1 MALKYNQIDNSK
13 NYAII
18 VIHKMLKL
26 RIPLS
31 TKLIFAFSLV
41 IVIGVSIS
49 TIVGIRL
56 IGNTILRQAQDKVRL
71 DLNSAWEV
79 YNAESEAIKTKIRMT
94 ANRFFIKE
102 ALVGNSLAELS
113 SELQK
118 VRRDEELDILTLVDS
133 RGVVLVRTCNLAAF
147 GDRPTD
153 RIVDWVL
160 INQKPVVSTQ
170 IVPESELLKEGED
183 LARRAR
189 IDMLPTPKSRPRD
202 ETVETSGLVIKAA
215 APVHDHT
222 GALLGVLY
230 GANLL
235 NRNYAIVDQ
244 VKDIVYK
251 GEQYDERDI
260 GTATIFQDD
269 LRISTNVMTID
280 GKRAI
285 GTRVSE
291 EVYDRVM
298 RQGIPWVGRAFVV
311 NAWYI
316 TAYAPIKNI
325 HGERVGILYVGML
338 EAPYVDL
345 RSRVV
350 FIFLG
355 IAVASVL
362 LLSVIA
368 YFTTA
373 RISGPIKEL
382 RNATRKVADG
392 DLKHRLQI
400 TSRDEIGEL
409 AESFNRMTAALQKAT
424 DNYQALTRTL
434 EEKVKEKTDELSA
447 AQDFLVQSEKLASLG
462 KLAAGIAHEIN
473 NPLTSILINSHLLL
487 ERMDKGD
494 QSANNLQLIID
505 ETTRCSAIVRGLL
518 EFARQTPPEKTLV
531 DINEVIKST
540 LLIMDTQALVH
551 KVKVVKKL
559 TKGLPQVM
567 VDVNKIKQVFTNIV
581 LNALDAMPEG
591 GLLEIASSVSDDN
604 KEIKI
609 TFQDSGRG
617 IPKENVTRIFDP
629 FFTTKGTNGTGL
641 GLSIS
646 YGIIQQHRGA
656 IDVESELGVGTTMTV
671 RLPLYPITDD
681 EKEETRDREV

>member
-1 MALKYNQIDNSK
+1 MM
-13 NYAII
+13 
-18 VIHKMLKL
+18 HKMLKL

-79 YNAESEAIKTKIRMT
+79 YNAESEAIKTKVRMT

-102 ALVGNSLAELS
+102 ALTGKNLAELS

-118 VRRDEELDILTLVDS
+118 VRRDEELDILTLVDP
-133 RGVVLVRTCNLAAF
+133 RGVVLVRTRNPEVF

-153 RIVDWVL
+153 RVVDWVL
-160 INQKPVVSTQ
+160 TNQKPVVATQ
-170 IVPESELLKEGED
+170 IVPEEELLKEGED

-202 ETVETSGLVIKAA
+202 ETVETSGMVVKAA
-215 APVHDHT
+215 APVHDRT

-235 NRNYAIVDQ
+235 NRNYAIVDR
-244 VKDIVYK
+244 VKDIIYK
-251 GEQYDERDI
+251 GEQYNERDI
-260 GTATIFQDD
+260 GTATVFQDD
-269 LRISTNVMTID
+269 LRISTNVMTVG

-298 RQGIPWVGRAFVV
+298 GQGVPWVGRAFVV

-325 HGERVGILYVGML
+325 HGERIGILYVGML

-355 IAVASVL
+355 IAAASVL

-373 RISGPIKEL
+373 RISGPIKAL

-400 TSRDEIGEL
+400 GSRDEIGEL

-434 EEKVKEKTDELSA
+434 EEKVKEKTEELSA

-487 ERMDKGD
+487 ERMDGGD
-494 QSANNLQLIID
+494 QSANNLRLIID

-551 KVKVVKKL
+551 KVKVTKKL
-559 TKGLPQVM
+559 AGGLPQVM

-591 GLLEIASSVSDDN
+591 GVLEIVSSISGDSKD
-604 KEIKI
+604 IQI
-609 TFQDSGRG
+609 TFRDSGRG
-617 IPKENVTRIFDP
+617 IPKENVTKIFDP

-646 YGIIQQHRGA
+646 YGIIQQHRGT
-656 IDVESELGVGTTMTV
+656 IDVESEVGVGTAMTV
-671 RLPLYPITDD
+671 RLPLYPLTDD
-681 EKEETRDREV
+681 EKGGNT

>member
-1 MALKYNQIDNSK
+1 
-13 NYAII
+13 
-18 VIHKMLKL
+18 MLKL
-26 RIPLS
+26 RLPLS

-102 ALVGNSLAELS
+102 ALIGNNLAELS

-118 VRRDEELDILTLVDS
+118 VRRDEELDILTLVDT
-133 RGVVLVRTCNLAAF
+133 RGVVLVRTRDLKAF
-147 GDRPTD
+147 GDRSTD
-153 RIVDWVL
+153 GIVDWVL

-170 IVPESELLKEGED
+170 IVPESVLLREGED

-202 ETVETSGLVIKAA
+202 ETVETAGLVIKAA

-235 NRNYAIVDQ
+235 NRNYAIVDR

-260 GTATIFQDD
+260 GTATVFQDD

-338 EAPYVDL
+338 EAPYIDL

-373 RISGPIKEL
+373 RISGPIREL

-409 AESFNRMTAALQKAT
+409 SESFNRMTVALQKAT

-434 EEKVKEKTDELSA
+434 EEKVKEKTEELSA

-487 ERMDKGD
+487 ERTDKGD

-518 EFARQTPPEKTLV
+518 EFARQTPPEMTLV

-559 TKGLPQVM
+559 TKDLQHVM

-591 GLLEIASSVSDDN
+591 GVLEIASSVSGEN

-609 TFQDSGRG
+609 TFRDSGRG

-656 IDVESELGVGTTMTV
+656 IDVESEVGVGTTMAV
-671 RLPLYPITDD
+671 RLPLYPITGDR
-681 EKEETRDREV
+681 KEETRDREV

>member
-1 MALKYNQIDNSK
+1 
-13 NYAII
+13 
-18 VIHKMLKL
+18 MLKL
-26 RIPLS
+26 RLPLS

-102 ALVGNSLAELS
+102 ALIGNNLAELS

-118 VRRDEELDILTLVDS
+118 VRRDEELDILTLVDT
-133 RGVVLVRTCNLAAF
+133 RGVVLVRTRDLKAF
-147 GDRPTD
+147 GDRSTD
-153 RIVDWVL
+153 GIVDWVL

-170 IVPESELLKEGED
+170 IVPESVLLREGED

-202 ETVETSGLVIKAA
+202 ETVETAGMVIKAA

-235 NRNYAIVDQ
+235 NRNYAIVDR

-251 GEQYDERDI
+251 GEQYDELDI

-338 EAPYVDL
+338 EAPYIDL

-373 RISGPIKEL
+373 RISGPIREL

-409 AESFNRMTAALQKAT
+409 SESFNRMTVALQKAT

-434 EEKVKEKTDELSA
+434 EEKVKEKTEELSA

-487 ERMDKGD
+487 ERTDKGD

-518 EFARQTPPEKTLV
+518 EFARQTPPEMTLV

-559 TKGLPQVM
+559 TKDLQHVM

-591 GLLEIASSVSDDN
+591 GVLEIASSVSGEN

-609 TFQDSGRG
+609 TFRDSGRG

-656 IDVESELGVGTTMTV
+656 IDVESEVGVGTTMAV
-671 RLPLYPITDD
+671 RLPLYPITGD